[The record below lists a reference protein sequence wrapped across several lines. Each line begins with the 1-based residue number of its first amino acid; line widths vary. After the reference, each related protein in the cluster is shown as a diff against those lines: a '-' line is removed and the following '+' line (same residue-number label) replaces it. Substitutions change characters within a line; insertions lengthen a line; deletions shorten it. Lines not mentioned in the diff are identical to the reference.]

1 MTNIATENPPIFKN
15 GKPSISMGH
24 LYHGYVSHNE
34 RVSVTALQLQ
44 ELQGFGPLMCPMMSN
59 YTSWGCEL
67 LRLQHGQKALRIT
80 AFLWSLCGRQHGATQ
95 QFGALRYTCHTYI
108 YIYHV
113 YSSLSKIPAPK
124 GVWFGLY
131 IPASSSHDK
140 LMPASIPPK
149 YPINSSTSP
158 KDRHVFF

>member
-1 MTNIATENPPIFKN
+1 
-15 GKPSISMGH
+15 
-24 LYHGYVSHNE
+24 
-34 RVSVTALQLQ
+34 
-44 ELQGFGPLMCPMMSN
+44 MCPMMSN

-80 AFLWSLCGRQHGATQ
+80 GFLWSLCGRQHGATQ
-95 QFGALRYTCHTYI
+95 QFGALRYTCHIYIYILIYI

-140 LMPASIPPK
+140 LMPASK
-149 YPINSSTSP
+149 YPKKKMIQSILDMCSTSP
-158 KDRHVFF
+158 KDRHVFFYNIFHGPFYLPPPNFQIHPAVRTGLEDWTVGQWSNC